1 MFSVIEGL
9 ADGGVKMGLPRD
21 LSIRLA
27 AHTLLGA
34 SKMVLETGIH
44 PAILKDAVQS
54 PAGSSVYG
62 IHELERGNLKATLI
76 SAVEAATN
84 RSKATGSDNLP
95 RQSML
100 MRGNVYDSSTYT
112 KSCETPKVNNND
124 VKASTVTK

>member
-9 ADGGVKMGLPRD
+9 ADGGVKMGIPRD

-44 PAILKDAVQS
+44 PAILKEAVQS

-62 IHELERGNLKATLI
+62 IHEIEKGNLKATLI

-84 RSKATGSDNLP
+84 RSRATGSDNLP
-95 RQSML
+95 RQSMYTHY
-100 MRGNVYDSSTYT
+100 NQYD
-112 KSCETPKVNNND
+112 
-124 VKASTVTK
+124 